1 LAASEPALDQALPA
15 KWSMGLLGA
24 GDWKAQWIGYDRH
37 AITPP
42 TTPISSGL

>member
-1 LAASEPALDQALPA
+1 
-15 KWSMGLLGA
+15 MGLLGA